1 MRFLAN
7 ENLPM
12 PSILMLREKGI
23 DVTSILESYP
33 SITDAEVVAIAQN
46 ENLIILTYDKDYGE
60 IIFKQQTNN
69 PPSVIYFKEKW
80 QTPHSAAERLLTLI
94 REGTVDFYNAFT
106 TIDTL
111 IVRQTVY
118 KK

>member
-1 MRFLAN
+1 MHFLAN

-12 PSILMLREKGI
+12 PSIIMLRQAGI
-23 DVTSILESYP
+23 EVISILETYP
-33 SITDAEVVAIAQN
+33 GITDAEVITIAQKGK
-46 ENLIILTYDKDYGE
+46 LTILTYDKDYGE
-60 IIFKQQTNN
+60 IIFKQQTDS
-69 PPSVIYFKEKW
+69 PPSVVYFKEKW

-94 REGTVDFYNAFT
+94 REGTVDFNNAFT